1 MAKITQDQREIY
13 QQKVKLYKNKI
24 EELGKEVKKLNLEF
38 VRDSRLE
45 PGNRF
50 KIAGLILNSVSMYCV
65 MNEISVF
72 LMQVK
77 NTAFLEKARQQLY
90 ESIINIEKVVS
101 TLCDAPYSEYSE
113 RTAKLA
119 EISDK
124 AKLGYIK
131 KLGYCIDLVKTN
143 FGENTKWKWSFV
155 EIGARFSVISKN
167 MLDLKRFQKLDDPR
181 QEGFQERRRHLFFM
195 QKLLQEASDGY
206 REKFEL
212 STKDIEDLKK
222 AIDFQKAL
230 MRLAQLTGDNARVEN
245 CKKQVDVWNTLLEK
259 HEKQVD
265 EQKKK
270 RSGR

>member
-13 QQKVKLYKNKI
+13 QQKIKLYKNKI
-24 EELGKEVKKLNLEF
+24 EEYSKDVKKLNLEF
-38 VRDSRLE
+38 IRDTRLE

-50 KIAGLILNSVSMYCV
+50 KIAGIILNSVATYCA

-77 NTAFLEKARQQLY
+77 NSAFLEKARQQLY
-90 ESIINIEKVVS
+90 ESIINIEKIVS
-101 TLCDAPYSEYSE
+101 TLCDAPFSEYSD
-113 RTAKLA
+113 RTEKMG
-119 EISDK
+119 EITD
-124 AKLGYIK
+124 ADKLGYIK

-155 EIGARFSVISKN
+155 EIAARFSVISKN
-167 MLDLKRFQKLDDPR
+167 MLDLKRFQKLDDPH
-181 QEGFQERRRHLFFM
+181 QEGFQERRRHLFFI

-230 MRLAQLTGDNARVEN
+230 MRLAQITGDNARVDN
-245 CKKQVDVWNTLLEK
+245 CKKQVEVWTTLLEK
-259 HEKQVD
+259 HEKQID
-265 EQKKK
+265 EKKK
-270 RSGR
+270 RQGR